1 MIIINFSDCFLRTEL
16 GCNTF
21 IYYSVMNLN
30 EAYCSVKEIKI
41 QNSTGNTCFEGNI
54 KMCDNE
60 SYAHVRLVSIR
71 KTLAL
76 KFDYSYG
83 ACIHNNYAI

>member
-1 MIIINFSDCFLRTEL
+1 
-16 GCNTF
+16 
-21 IYYSVMNLN
+21 MNLN

-41 QNSTGNTCFEGNI
+41 QNSTGNNCSEGII

-60 SYAHVRLVSIR
+60 SYAHVRLVIK

-76 KFDYSYG
+76 KFYYSYG
-83 ACIHNNYAI
+83 ACIHIISYIGYYYKN